1 MPPLSKVFQS
11 TWQHTYEVLISKNI
25 GAKADKR
32 LKFCPRFTLHFSFHP
47 PNLSLSS
54 SLIFSPALWWIV
66 QFPPPLAIILYEL
79 AEFFTLLLAWDQWST
94 LGRERN
100 IEPGQ
105 RDRQQTT
112 SRSNLLP
119 SNFDSRGGCVGYSL
133 CNTLW
138 GPKLVPCT
146 VESTRLPLHDSLLT
160 VRQTDIQSL
169 VWMITLL
176 LTMTLSFMCSWCE
189 RIHALFYGEKS
200 QTNLLFQCH

>member
-25 GAKADKR
+25 GAEADKR

-47 PNLSLSS
+47 PQPFSLFFAHLFTSAVVDCSISPSS
-54 SLIFSPALWWIV
+54 SYHPLWVGRIFHTAFGLRSVKHL
-66 QFPPPLAIILYEL
+66 
-79 AEFFTLLLAWDQWST
+79 
-94 LGRERN
+94 
-100 IEPGQ
+100 GQ
-105 RDRQQTT
+105 RTKYRTGTERQTT